1 LILKG
6 EQSWLDPLLDVTL
19 LANSVCFREPRAKL
33 RVHITACGKPE
44 GVNMI
49 ARRDG
54 LHLVEARVL
63 EPPREHNM
71 AIEPIRPRCD
81 LRK

>member
-1 LILKG
+1 MG
-6 EQSWLDPLLDVTL
+6 EQSGLDPLLDVTL
-19 LANSVCFREPRAKL
+19 LANSVCFREPRNS
-33 RVHITACGKPE
+33 VHITACGKPE

-54 LHLVEARVL
+54 LHLAEARVL
-63 EPPREHNM
+63 DPPREHNM

-81 LRK
+81 LRE